1 MVTRMAAGTHHFPD
15 DSLSGG
21 ARADPGGPEAPGQTP
36 APDWETALRQ
46 TRFGPF
52 EMVATTG
59 STNDD
64 LVARAPGPDRDGL
77 VLASDHQTAGRGRL
91 DRRWD
96 APTGTTLTF
105 STLLRPDWLGPTGQ
119 GRPGGTGVDRRGL
132 VTSALAVSV
141 VEVLIAM
148 GLDAALKWPNDV
160 VLVGGGDAT
169 GKVAGILAELVTGQR
184 PAIVVGLGL
193 NVAWPPPDS
202 DISDEPVPPGATSL
216 ARAGLQAHRWWV
228 MADVLVAFDRELAVL
243 DMADGP
249 ERLRQDHL
257 AVSATVGS
265 RVRVERPS
273 GDLVGDAVDLTLQ
286 GALVV
291 APDGTGPTA
300 EPVEVRAGDVTHLR
314 VVL

>member
-1 MVTRMAAGTHHFPD
+1 MVTRMETGSHHFPE
-15 DSLSGG
+15 SPGSGG
-21 ARADPGGPEAPGQTP
+21 DSDSAATWG
-36 APDWETALRQ
+36 TALRG
-46 TRFGPF
+46 TGFGPF
-52 EMVATTG
+52 EMVGATG

-64 LVARAPGPDRDGL
+64 LVARAGGHADDGL
-77 VLASDHQTAGRGRL
+77 VLATDHQSAGRGRM
-91 DRRWD
+91 DRRWE
-96 APTGTTLTF
+96 APAGTNLIF
-105 STLLRPDWLGPTGQ
+105 STLLRPGWLAEP
-119 GRPGGTGVDRRGL
+119 RPGPDRRGL

-141 VEVLIAM
+141 VEVLIAK

-273 GDLVGDAVDLTLQ
+273 GDLVGEAVDLTAA

-291 APDGTGPTA
+291 VPDSGDEAGQ
-300 EPVEVRAGDVTHLR
+300 PVEVHAGDVTHLR
-314 VVL
+314 VVP